1 MCTSAPFTVTA
12 ATQSHVFEPFF
23 TTKGPGSG
31 SGLGLSMVYG
41 FTKQSGGHVEIYSE
55 VGQGTTVNLFL
66 PIAVVAVG
74 KDKATLSKIVSQT
87 LNKTILVVEDD
98 PKVLRLTAA
107 RLEELDYKVV
117 AASNGPDAMDILKR
131 NKSIDLV
138 LSDVVMPGGMTG
150 FDLAGKA
157 LDLRPDLKILLATG
171 YAKGVE
177 PRDAAAAEAEYRILR
192 KPYGLRELARTLREL
207 LD

>member
-1 MCTSAPFTVTA
+1 
-12 ATQSHVFEPFF
+12 
-23 TTKGPGSG
+23 
-31 SGLGLSMVYG
+31 MVYG

-55 VGQGTTVNLFL
+55 LGQGTTVNLFL
-66 PIAVVAVG
+66 PIAVAAVG
-74 KDKATLSKIVSQT
+74 KDKATPSKIVSQT
-87 LNKTILVVEDD
+87 RNETILVVEDD
-98 PKVLRLTAA
+98 PRVLRLTAA
-107 RLEELDYKVV
+107 RLEELNYKVV

-150 FDLAGKA
+150 FDVVAKA

-177 PRDAAAAEAEYRILR
+177 TRDAAAAKAEYRILR
-192 KPYGLRELARTLREL
+192 KPYGLQELARTLREL